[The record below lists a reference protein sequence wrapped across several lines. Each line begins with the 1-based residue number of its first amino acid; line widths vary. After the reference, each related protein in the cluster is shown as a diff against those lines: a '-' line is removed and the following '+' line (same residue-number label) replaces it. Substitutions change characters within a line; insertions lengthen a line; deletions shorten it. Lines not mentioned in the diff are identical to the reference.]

1 MSKTVNPRHLNVATF
16 TQAKAAMTG
25 DDPLQKYE
33 RLAQELHAPETDLT
47 LKWQAQGESRTA
59 ADGSVRPA
67 IHLRVQAEL
76 PLTCQRCMD
85 VVATPIDIDRHFVF
99 VPDEDTAASLDDESE
114 DDVLEMS
121 TDFNLL
127 GLIEDEVLMAM
138 PLVPSHESCPAG
150 VLHSVQTDDFVE
162 TAEEKPHP
170 FAALAAL
177 KDKKP

>member
-1 MSKTVNPRHLNVATF
+1 M
-16 TQAKAAMTG
+16 
-25 DDPLQKYE
+25 
-33 RLAQELHAPETDLT
+33 
-47 LKWQAQGESRTA
+47 
-59 ADGSVRPA
+59 RPA

-150 VLHSVQTDDFVE
+150 VLHSVQTDDFEE